1 MTKPENNLKAC
12 CVLADLGPY
21 HAARFKA
28 TAGLG
33 DLVVLDTGKNID
45 TAYGSNCN
53 YDFPVMEADLQSLDA
68 VLDEIAPDVL
78 VVMGWGY
85 RSVRKAALWALEN
98 QIPLVTMSDSQLEG
112 QPRSL
117 LRDLLKRGLLGC
129 YDAVLCAGTRAQ
141 RYMEHFAKPPE
152 CLFRGMD
159 VVNND
164 YFSSALAAAAGDR
177 LAFRQTHQLPQR
189 YILSV
194 NRFVEQKNLPGLLRA
209 FAHYLAQGQ
218 AGALNLVIAGDGP
231 LREEL
236 IGLIHELGLEDVVF
250 LIGKVA
256 YADLPMLYTCAEAFV
271 ITSNSHAETWGLT
284 VNEAMAAGLP
294 VFVSSSCGS
303 CEDLV
308 EDGINGRV
316 FEANDVEALAAHFDD
331 MGRGS
336 YELEAMGRASS
347 RIIQC
352 WSPALF
358 ARSFW
363 QAVHYASANYRLA
376 SRRGRLSLKLIDLL
390 SKR

>member
-1 MTKPENNLKAC
+1 MNEISNNLKAC
-12 CVLADLGPY
+12 WLLADIGPY
-21 HAARFKA
+21 HVARFEA
-28 TAGLG
+28 TAELG
-33 DLVVLDTGKNID
+33 DLVVVDAGMNIS
-45 TAYGSNCN
+45 TAYGSAATKS
-53 YDFPVMEADLQSLDA
+53 YAAVPVVGTISSTLDA
-68 VLDEIAPDVL
+68 IAPDVL

-85 RSVRKAALWALEN
+85 SAVREAALWALAN
-98 QIPLVTMSDSQLEG
+98 KIPLVTMSDSQLEG

-117 LRDLLKRGLLGC
+117 LRDLLKRGLLSC

-141 RYMEHFAKPPE
+141 RYMEHFGKSPE
-152 CLFRGMD
+152 CLFQGMD

-164 YFSSALAAAAGDR
+164 YFSSALDAAPGDR
-177 LAFRQTHQLPQR
+177 LAFRQKHQLPQR

-231 LREEL
+231 LRVEL
-236 IGLIHELGLEDVVF
+236 IGLIHELGLEGVVS

-256 YADLPMLYTCAEAFV
+256 YVGLPMLYTCAEVFV

-316 FEANDVEALAAHFDD
+316 FDANNTEALAMHFDAI
-331 MGRGS
+331 GRGR
-336 YELEAMGRASS
+336 YPLAAMGESS
-347 RIIQC
+347 QRIIQQ
-352 WSPALF
+352 WGLERHAQNFWKAVSYAA
-358 ARSFW
+358 ARSR
-363 QAVHYASANYRLA
+363 APSMLSRVALRLVNWM
-376 SRRGRLSLKLIDLL
+376 
-390 SKR
+390 SK